1 MSSEED
7 GKTSPEENAESIRL
21 LEIRIRDHPEDITR
35 LVHDLSDKERSGAS
49 ADIIGGLQFVLWAA
63 LEIHLHRKAGI
74 ERKESGSGCVTA
86 GKYVSRAAQTTMRKI
101 INQYGGAEVFFV
113 GRVGKNFIV
122 EEAEPLAFGNQD
134 AVPVIERLVS
144 PGNVVL
150 HNHPSGSLEP
160 SQEDIALAARF
171 GNSGIGSYIIDN
183 KVATFRVVVPA
194 FDANHI
200 KRKEGTIMRKQ
211 SSPIKA
217 VVAAEQHLGTV
228 LKRMRM
234 AKGWTEAQIGKKMGF
249 LASQVKRLESGG
261 GWNVDHLLILSKLL
275 NVSLTDLLKEA
286 FDTGA

>member
-1 MSSEED
+1 MPAASKQIDRYISS
-7 GKTSPEENAESIRL
+7 
-21 LEIRIRDHPEDITR
+21 
-35 LVHDLSDKERSGAS
+35 
-49 ADIIGGLQFVLWAA
+49 
-63 LEIHLHRKAGI
+63 
-74 ERKESGSGCVTA
+74 
-86 GKYVSRAAQTTMRKI
+86 AAQAAMREI
-101 INQYGGAEVFFV
+101 IAEYGGVEVFFV
-113 GRVGKNFIV
+113 GRVGENSIIA
-122 EEAEPLAFGNQD
+122 EAEPLAFGNQD

-160 SQEDIALAARF
+160 SQEDVALAARF
-171 GNSGIGSYIIDN
+171 GASGVGSYIIDN
-183 KVATFRVVVPA
+183 AVKLIRVIVPA

-249 LASQVKRLESGG
+249 LASQVKRLESGA
-261 GWNVDHLLILSKLL
+261 GWNLDHLLILSRLFKL
-275 NVSLTDLLKEA
+275 SLTDLLKEA
-286 FDTGA
+286 DL